1 MTRNKLVSALSTAL
15 GYLAFGWPFP
25 VTPGAWVGGSSSYLM
40 ATHPIERRSEPPCPE
55 PSTTPASMAAAR
67 S

>member
-1 MTRNKLVSALSTAL
+1 MNRTKLVSALSTAL

-40 ATHPIERRSEPPCPE
+40 ATRPIDRRSDLPCPE
-55 PSTTPASMAAAR
+55 PPTTPASMAVAR

>member
-1 MTRNKLVSALSTAL
+1 MNRTKLVSALSTAL

-25 VTPGAWVGGSSSYLM
+25 ATPGAWVGGSSSYLM
-40 ATHPIERRSEPPCPE
+40 ANQPISQRSGSPCPE
-55 PSTTPASMAAAR
+55 FPTTPASMAAAR